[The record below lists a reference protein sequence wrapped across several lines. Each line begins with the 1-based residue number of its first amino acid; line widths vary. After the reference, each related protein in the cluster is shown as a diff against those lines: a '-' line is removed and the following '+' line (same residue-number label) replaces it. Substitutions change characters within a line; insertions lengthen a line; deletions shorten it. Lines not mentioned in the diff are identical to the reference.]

1 MSRSSIRRLLHLG
14 LAPVALALVVA
25 LAGIPALRA
34 DDAGDA
40 AIAAFK
46 TAMAGQDSDA
56 KRQAIRAL
64 ASKSVGSDDDVLPLL
79 VSAVSDRQGGETAIQ
94 ALRDRTGLTPPPYVG
109 QSHYP
114 AYPSSDDPGDWQ
126 AWLNERK
133 KDKDTQAKIKELEKD
148 EKDKDKKKSATEASS
163 GDSDAPTASSHA
175 NSLPPPPPPTDLGPI
190 SRVVFKNGSTLLCYI
205 LTRRTDAD
213 GNLISIRVAHPDG
226 AGEETLTADMIARIE
241 DDARH

>member
-1 MSRSSIRRLLHLG
+1 MTRSTSARARARACARALTL
-14 LAPVALALVVA
+14 ALALGAA
-25 LAGIPALRA
+25 LSGMPAVHG
-34 DDAGDA
+34 DDASDA

-46 TAMAGQDSDA
+46 SAMAGQDSDA

-79 VSAVSDRQGGETAIQ
+79 VSAVGDRQGGDAAIS
-94 ALRDRTGLTPPPYVG
+94 ALRARTGLTPPPYVG

-114 AYPSSDDPGDWQ
+114 AYPASDDQGAWNDWLSERAKDVKTQEELKKLDKEKAKPATSAAVSSDTPPPPK
-126 AWLNERK
+126 AP
-133 KDKDTQAKIKELEKD
+133 
-148 EKDKDKKKSATEASS
+148 SA
-163 GDSDAPTASSHA
+163 
-175 NSLPPPPPPTDLGPI
+175 PPPPPPTDLGPI

>member
-1 MSRSSIRRLLHLG
+1 MSRSPIRRLL
-14 LAPVALALVVA
+14 PVVLALAVA
-25 LAGIPALRA
+25 LAGMPALHA
-34 DDAGDA
+34 DEAADT
-40 AIAAFK
+40 AIANFK
-46 TAMAGQDSDA
+46 TAMSGQDSDA

-64 ASKSVGSDDDVLPLL
+64 ASKSVGNDDDVLPLL
-79 VSAVSDRQGGETAIQ
+79 ISAVSDRQGGDTAIQ

-126 AWLNERK
+126 AWLSERK
-133 KDKDTQAKIKELEKD
+133 KDKDTQAKIKQLEKE
-148 EKDKDKKKSATEASS
+148 EKDKEKKSATGSS
-163 GDSDAPTASSHA
+163 TADDTPSSSAPKS

-205 LTRRTDAD
+205 LTKRTDAD

-241 DDARH
+241 DDAHR